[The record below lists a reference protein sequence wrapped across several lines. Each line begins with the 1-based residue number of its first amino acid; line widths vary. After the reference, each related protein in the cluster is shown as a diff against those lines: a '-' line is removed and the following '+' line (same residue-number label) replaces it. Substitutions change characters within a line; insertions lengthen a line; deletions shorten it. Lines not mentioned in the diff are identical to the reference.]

1 MESCAARGDFERS
14 GVVEVTDLAKIQKEV
29 KDLVERR
36 LNMNSRLEALTDE
49 KESLTARI
57 KEYKKEFQVIDK
69 LFLEKLGE
77 LNGGVE

>member
-1 MESCAARGDFERS
+1 VESCAARGDFERS